1 MVRLSVFPLAV
12 DSVADG
18 KYERLNLEGFDERN
32 CPRLQDLVEPIRV
45 PGYQY
50 NRKVRTK
57 RPRVRRKVK
66 TIQAGHYQVRHLRI
80 DFIVRDESVQRFD
93 AVRCNSHGK
102 SGKPRKFAE

>member
-1 MVRLSVFPLAV
+1 MVRLSVFPLPV

-50 NRKVRTK
+50 NRKVSSTTGRSG
-57 RPRVRRKVK
+57 RSVRACAAR
-66 TIQAGHYQVRHLRI
+66 
-80 DFIVRDESVQRFD
+80 
-93 AVRCNSHGK
+93 
-102 SGKPRKFAE
+102 